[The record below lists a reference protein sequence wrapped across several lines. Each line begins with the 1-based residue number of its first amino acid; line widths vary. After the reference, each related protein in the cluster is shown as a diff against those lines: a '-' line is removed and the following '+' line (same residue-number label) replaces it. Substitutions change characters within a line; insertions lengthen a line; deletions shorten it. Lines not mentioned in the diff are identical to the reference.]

1 VIADSIAERPAIPGL
16 GQSVPSQ
23 SASGGFWMNAEI
35 MHRLHFAF
43 TVTFHYLFPQLTM
56 GLGLL
61 IVILKT
67 AALRTGSEQWDKA
80 ARFWGR
86 IFAIN
91 FIFGVVSGIPME
103 FQFGTNWARFSRLSG
118 GVIGQPLAME
128 GVFSFFLESAFL
140 GLFLYGERRVSRTVH
155 WFSAVMVWLGSWI
168 SGFFIIVTDAWMQH
182 PVAYNLMPDGHFE
195 VVSFWKL
202 LLNPWGLLQYAHNMT
217 GAVVTGAFVM
227 SAVGAFY
234 LLEGHREEYGR
245 IFLKVGVVAA
255 VIASIVII
263 FPTGDLHGKYVARHQ
278 PAAIA
283 AMEGL
288 FKTTNGAPI
297 VLMGQPNE
305 QTGEIDNPIVVN
317 DVLSYLIYGT
327 TKAEVQGL
335 DQIPR
340 DQWPT
345 ALPLLYYSYHIMAGL
360 GTWFV
365 LLMTVSAVLLWR
377 GKLYGARWALWAL
390 LSSFPLPYIANTAGW
405 MTAEL
410 GRQPWLIYGLM
421 RTADG
426 FSGTVSAGN
435 ALFTL
440 LGFMGLYALLGL
452 LFTVLIY
459 REISNGP
466 ESIAKESAAAAAD

>member
-1 VIADSIAERPAIPGL
+1 MSADIID
-16 GQSVPSQ
+16 
-23 SASGGFWMNAEI
+23 
-35 MHRLHFAF
+35 RLQFAF

-56 GLGLL
+56 GLALL
-61 IVILKT
+61 IVVLKT
-67 AALRTGSEQWDKA
+67 VALRTGDETWDRA

-91 FIFGVVSGIPME
+91 FVFGVVTGIPME

-140 GLFLYGERRVSRTVH
+140 GLFLYGEKRISRRMH

-182 PVAYNLMPDGHFE
+182 PVAYDRLPDGRFE
-195 VVSFWKL
+195 VLSFWQL

-217 GAVVTGAFVM
+217 GAVVTGSFVM
-227 SAVGAFY
+227 AAVGAFY
-234 LLEGHREEYGR
+234 LLEGRREEYGR
-245 IFLKVGVVAA
+245 IFLKVGVIAG
-255 VIASIVII
+255 VISSILII
-263 FPTGDLHGKYVARHQ
+263 FPTGDLAGKYVARNQ
-278 PAAIA
+278 PPAIA

-288 FKTTNGAPI
+288 FRTEAGAPI
-297 VLMGQPNE
+297 VLIGQPNE
-305 QTGEIDNPIVVN
+305 ETGQIDNPIVVN
-317 DVLSYLIYGT
+317 DVLSFLIYGT
-327 TKAEVQGL
+327 TRAEVKGL
-335 DQIPR
+335 DQIPH

-345 ALPLLYYSYHIMAGL
+345 ALPLLYYAYHIMAGL

-365 LLMTVSAVLLWR
+365 LLMIVAVFLLWR
-377 GKLYGARWALWAL
+377 RRLSSARWALWAL
-390 LSSFPLPYIANTAGW
+390 LLSFPLPYIANTAGW

-421 RTADG
+421 RTSEG
-426 FSGTVSAGN
+426 FSSTVSAANG
-435 ALFTL
+435 LFTL
-440 LGFMGLYALLGL
+440 LGFMGLYTLLGL

-459 REISNGP
+459 REIDHGP
-466 ESIAKESAAAAAD
+466 EPKKPAAEAVAAD

>member
-1 VIADSIAERPAIPGL
+1 MS
-16 GQSVPSQ
+16 
-23 SASGGFWMNAEI
+23 AEI
-35 MHRLHFAF
+35 IHRLHFAF
-43 TVTFHYLFPQLTM
+43 TITFHYLFPQLTM
-56 GLGLL
+56 GLALL
-61 IVILKT
+61 IVVIKT
-67 AALRTGSEQWDKA
+67 VALRTRSEVWDRA

-86 IFAIN
+86 IFGIN
-91 FIFGVVSGIPME
+91 FIMGVVTGIPME

-140 GLFLYGERRVSRTVH
+140 GLFLYGEKRISPRMH

-182 PVAYNLMPDGHFE
+182 PVGYTRMSDGHFE
-195 VVSFWKL
+195 MLSFWQL
-202 LLNPWGLLQYAHNMT
+202 LMNPWAFFQYMHNMT

-234 LLEGHREEYGR
+234 LLEGHSEEYGR
-245 IFLKVGVVAA
+245 IFLKVGVIAG
-255 VIASIVII
+255 VISSILII
-263 FPTGDLHGKYVARHQ
+263 FPTGDLAGKYVAQNQ

-288 FKTTNGAPI
+288 FTSEAGAPI

-305 QTGEIDNPIVVN
+305 STGEIDNPIVVN
-317 DVLSYLIYGT
+317 DMLSFLIYGT
-327 TKAEVQGL
+327 TKAEVKGL
-335 DQIPR
+335 DQFPR

-345 ALPLLYYSYHIMAGL
+345 ALPLLFYAYHIMAGL

-365 LLMTVSAVLLWR
+365 LLMLVSAFLFWR
-377 GKLYGARWALWAL
+377 GRLFTSRWVLWAL
-390 LSSFPLPYIANTAGW
+390 LLSFPLPYIANTAGW

-421 RTADG
+421 RTSEGYSD
-426 FSGTVSAGN
+426 TVSASNG
-435 ALFTL
+435 LFTL
-440 LGFMGLYALLGL
+440 LGFMGLYTLLGL
-452 LFTVLIY
+452 LFTVLVY
-459 REISNGP
+459 REIANGP
-466 ESIAKESAAAAAD
+466 DPKAPVAETVAAD

>member
-1 VIADSIAERPAIPGL
+1 MTSELI
-16 GQSVPSQ
+16 
-23 SASGGFWMNAEI
+23 
-35 MHRLHFAF
+35 HRLHFAF
-43 TVTFHYLFPQLTM
+43 TITFHYLFPQLTM
-56 GLGLL
+56 GLALL
-61 IVILKT
+61 IVVLKSV
-67 AALRTGSEQWDKA
+67 ALKTGSEQWDKA

-86 IFAIN
+86 IFGIN
-91 FIFGVVSGIPME
+91 FVFGVVTGIPME
-103 FQFGTNWARFSRLSG
+103 FEFGTNWARFSRVSG

-140 GLFLYGERRVSRTVH
+140 GLFLYGEKRLSRLGH
-155 WFSAVMVWLGSWI
+155 WFSAVMVFVGSWV

-182 PVAYNLMPDGHFE
+182 PVAFDRSPNGQFE
-195 VVSFWKL
+195 VLSFWQL

-217 GAVVTGAFVM
+217 GAVVTGSFVM
-227 SAVGAFY
+227 AAVGAFY
-234 LLEGHREEYGR
+234 LLERGRLEYGR
-245 IFLKVGVVAA
+245 IFLKVGVIAGLV
-255 VIASIVII
+255 ASIAII
-263 FPTGDLHGKYVARHQ
+263 FPTGDLHGKYVARNQ
-278 PAAIA
+278 PAAMA

-288 FKTTNGAPI
+288 FKTENGAGI

-305 QTGEIDNPIVVN
+305 ETGQIDNPLVVN
-317 DVLSYLIYGT
+317 DALSFLIYGT

-335 DQIPR
+335 DQFPH

-345 ALPLLYYSYHIMAGL
+345 NLPLLYYAYHIMAGL

-365 LLMTVSAVLLWR
+365 LLMLVAAFLLWR
-377 GKLYGARWALWAL
+377 NKLEKARWALWAL
-390 LSSFPLPYIANTAGW
+390 LLSFPLPYIANTAGW

-421 RTADG
+421 RTSEG
-426 FSGTVSAGN
+426 YSNTVSASNG
-435 ALFTL
+435 LFTL

-466 ESIAKESAAAAAD
+466 ELRAVAADAVHVD